1 MIILYQ
7 KIINILIL
15 RSIKQAS
22 WTIQFSQQASEHKR
36 NSVAD
41 RIVMKRDIS
50 TEDVSKMQKCGQFL
64 RGFKTPGE
72 LTALYIKHLKS
83 RIFK

>member
-1 MIILYQ
+1 MMIF
-7 KIINILIL
+7 
-15 RSIKQAS
+15 RASKQAS
-22 WTIQFSQQASEHKR
+22 WTNQFSQQASEHKR

-64 RGFKTPGE
+64 RGFK
-72 LTALYIKHLKS
+72 A
-83 RIFK
+83 F